1 MNPSFDGTRV
11 FMPFEVRPEKI
22 EALALRLPEARFE
35 HPEDTLARHARIVE
49 RFLGAVQE
57 LIGQDKSIRLY
68 QVAAKTEKVT
78 NQAWSTGSV
87 ASFLVRLQSDKLLGQ
102 ALDMGFERVYFIPE
116 NQLNGE
122 PIDKIPRVVP
132 AEWVALRSDVSNHR
146 LEADLYVFKQLEDG
160 PPIAGKSGVIIGRP
174 NTGNKVLQEFLILL
188 RDFPDRFPLTV
199 AIKLFNWLESDVVR
213 SDSLRREDL
222 NADQNVCLNMFAQNM
237 ITIIQGPPGTGKSTT
252 NAALIEHGVTA
263 NKKILC
269 CSNTHKAIDAIA
281 ERLVDLYENGGS
293 PTLTELFN
301 QRLVTRYGVSTI
313 PNTIRDIL
321 FSTKA
326 ASTDPGTSLAND
338 VVSICTNYRVLGSE
352 KIHLFDYV
360 MVDEAGTV
368 NLPYLYC
375 VACLAAEK
383 VVVCGDPH
391 QLKPVFGYNR
401 SSALTRAL
409 FERHIYRHNKV
420 RLGIND
426 EPDKRL
432 ASLSEQHRMPDELAE
447 LVRLTGL
454 YQRYETSPAYK
465 GPSGVDRRAL
475 ESDPLGGHPLV
486 ILDTS
491 LIGARYTT
499 RANLQHQEVIKAL
512 VSRYLSTSHQMPI
525 GVISPYRAQA
535 DAIRKWLREHEI
547 KKVTAG
553 TVHQFQGSE
562 FPMVIWDTVESPSS
576 TAEAPPHFFTDD
588 VKYPDDTLNLLN
600 VAVSRARGKLVIL
613 ANVDYLLRN
622 LSNGCYLHRI
632 LAYAGKLHRIV
643 PVAVALRRMGVE
655 IGHAEAVASY
665 FPRDPAYVNCKEITF
680 EDMFMDDATA
690 ARGEIAIYNRAA
702 ELASL
707 YELMGFLDPLAAR
720 NRISVSIYLPRNV
733 SKDVRNLVT
742 DAYRT
747 KIHFQFPHPK
757 RWAYSHAAFAVFDN
771 RLSYLIDSDLNPP
784 SLANGE
790 VPAGFTRYIS

>member
-1 MNPSFDGTRV
+1 
-11 FMPFEVRPEKI
+11 MPFEVRPEKI
-22 EALALRLPEARFE
+22 EELALRLPEARFE
-35 HPEDTLARHARIVE
+35 HSEDTLARHARIVD

-57 LIGQDKSIRLY
+57 LIGQDKTIRLY

-116 NQLNGE
+116 NQLNEE
-122 PIDKIPRVVP
+122 PIVKIPRVVP
-132 AEWVALRSDVSNHR
+132 AEWVALRSDVTNHR

-160 PPIAGKSGVIIGRP
+160 PPIAGKSGVIVGRP
-174 NTGNKVLQEFLILL
+174 NSGNRVLQEFLILL

-237 ITIIQGPPGTGKSTT
+237 ITIIQGPPGTGKSKT
-252 NAALIEHGVTA
+252 NAVLIEHGVTA

-281 ERLVDLYENGGS
+281 ERLVDLYESGGS
-293 PTLTELFN
+293 PMLTELFN

-313 PNTIRDIL
+313 PNIIRDIL
-321 FSTKA
+321 FSTKTA
-326 ASTDPGTSLAND
+326 VTNPGTSLAND

-352 KIHLFDYV
+352 KIQLFDYV

-401 SSALTRAL
+401 SSVLTRAL

-426 EPDKRL
+426 EPDKRV

-454 YQRYETSPAYK
+454 YQRYETSPDYK

-475 ESDPLGGHPLV
+475 ESDGPKECRRPHPVGMIWTVSQAAAGQCPEDWRRGPGRSAPAQGTGGQGQRRRCGQTGRDRRDQTRH
-486 ILDTS
+486 S
-491 LIGARYTT
+491 SAGAR
-499 RANLQHQEVIKAL
+499 
-512 VSRYLSTSHQMPI
+512 
-525 GVISPYRAQA
+525 
-535 DAIRKWLREHEI
+535 
-547 KKVTAG
+547 
-553 TVHQFQGSE
+553 
-562 FPMVIWDTVESPSS
+562 
-576 TAEAPPHFFTDD
+576 
-588 VKYPDDTLNLLN
+588 
-600 VAVSRARGKLVIL
+600 
-613 ANVDYLLRN
+613 
-622 LSNGCYLHRI
+622 
-632 LAYAGKLHRIV
+632 
-643 PVAVALRRMGVE
+643 
-655 IGHAEAVASY
+655 
-665 FPRDPAYVNCKEITF
+665 
-680 EDMFMDDATA
+680 DDAAHRRRHRREGVTG
-690 ARGEIAIYNRAA
+690 RGWR
-702 ELASL
+702 L
-707 YELMGFLDPLAAR
+707 GR
-720 NRISVSIYLPRNV
+720 
-733 SKDVRNLVT
+733 
-742 DAYRT
+742 
-747 KIHFQFPHPK
+747 
-757 RWAYSHAAFAVFDN
+757 RWG
-771 RLSYLIDSDLNPP
+771 R
-784 SLANGE
+784 
-790 VPAGFTRYIS
+790 